1 MTVLPGITL
10 ADLDAMTLGDIAR
23 WHARAIA
30 RHKARQRQ
38 EG

>member
-1 MTVLPGITL
+1 MSTL
-10 ADLDAMTLGDIAR
+10 STEKLAAIETLGDIAR

-30 RHKARQRQ
+30 RHKARQKQ